1 MTSAI
6 AQQKTTNHLP
16 APNSDDLPVNVYPEI
31 AQLTQIRRHILVSLV
46 TNMVSKERKTDTA
59 LAIELGI
66 NRSSIIEARRNPLF
80 ADLLARLTVD
90 VIKGHVDKVVG
101 NLFTIAETNVKANEI
116 LLRISEVY
124 KPTQRIMSQSVN
136 LSVST
141 TYANGDDMVTAFLDK
156 IRAGGYTLERITA
169 LWNSL

>member
-1 MTSAI
+1 MTTAI
-6 AQQKTTNHLP
+6 AQQKTPNDLP
-16 APNSDDLPVNVYPEI
+16 AKNDDLPVNVYPEI
-31 AQLTQIRRHILVSLV
+31 ARLTQIRRQILVSLV

-66 NRSSIIEARRNPLF
+66 NRSSIIDSRRNPLF

-101 NLFTIAETNVKANEI
+101 NLFNIAETNVKANEI

-124 KPTQRIMSQSVN
+124 KPTQRIMSQNTN

-141 TYANGDDMVTAFLDK
+141 AYASGDDMVTAFLDK
-156 IRAGGYTLERITA
+156 VRAGGYTLDRITA